1 MNCEW
6 VKENVILYVYDEL
19 ADDSRIELE
28 QHAEHCPACAGEI
41 TAARGFHQEMSA
53 RPQVELSPNF
63 LAASRMK
70 LSEALETT
78 EQSQW
83 RKWIVDPTEWL
94 RQMRFSPAL
103 ASAILILGF
112 AAGTLTAWQVVKN
125 QSDRNGAPG
134 TAISRGNASSE
145 NAEANIAG
153 IHSISPVD
161 GTNTVEITYDKLVP
175 TTAKGDIN
183 DPRIQQLLLLASRS
197 QANSGVRIDSVNLL
211 SQKSDENNV
220 REVLMSA
227 LRYDKNPGVRL
238 KALEGLKGVIK
249 TDTRVRDAV
258 LEALLHDT
266 NSGVRSEAL
275 RVLQPVKADSSVRI
289 TLEELA
295 RNDKNSYIKLESE
308 RMLGSLPQ
316 LQ

>member
-19 ADDSRIELE
+19 ADDSRIEME
-28 QHAEHCPACAGEI
+28 QHAEHCPACAAEI
-41 TAARGFHQEMSA
+41 AAARGFHKEMSA

-83 RKWIVDPTEWL
+83 RKWIMDPTEWL

-112 AAGTLTAWQVVKN
+112 AAGTLTAWRVFG
-125 QSDRNGAPG
+125 DRPAGG
-134 TAISRGNASSE
+134 GSAIVRPSGDN

-153 IHSISPVD
+153 IHSITPVE
-161 GTNTVEITYDKLVP
+161 GSNNVEITYDKLVP

-238 KALEGLKGVIK
+238 KALDGLRGVIK

-258 LEALLHDT
+258 LEALMHDT

-275 RVLQPVKADSSVRI
+275 RVLQPVKADSSVRV

-295 RNDKNSYIKLESE
+295 RNDKNAYIKLESE

>member
-19 ADDSRIELE
+19 ADDSRIEME
-28 QHAEHCPACAGEI
+28 QHAEHCPACAAEI
-41 TAARGFHQEMSA
+41 SAARGFHKEMSA

-83 RKWIVDPTEWL
+83 RKWVMDPTEWL

-112 AAGTLTAWQVVKN
+112 AAGTLTAWRVLGN
-125 QSDRNGAPG
+125 SANGSG
-134 TAISRGNASSE
+134 TVISHGGSPND

-161 GTNTVEITYDKLVP
+161 GSNNVEITYDKLVP

-183 DPRIQQLLLLASRS
+183 DPKIQQLLLLASRS
-197 QANSGVRIDSVNLL
+197 QSNSGVRIDSMNLL

-238 KALEGLKGVIK
+238 KALDGLRAVIK

-258 LEALLHDT
+258 LEALMHDT

-275 RVLQPVKADSSVRI
+275 HVLQPVKADSSVRL

-295 RNDKNSYIKLESE
+295 RNDKNAYIKLESE

>member
-1 MNCEW
+1 MNCDW

-19 ADDSRIELE
+19 ADDSRIEME
-28 QHAEHCPACAGEI
+28 QHAEHCPACAKEI
-41 TAARGFHQEMSA
+41 AAARGFHQEMSA
-53 RPQVELSPNF
+53 RPQLEVSPNF
-63 LAASRMK
+63 LVASRMR
-70 LSEALETT
+70 LSEALETA
-78 EQSQW
+78 EQSRW

-112 AAGTLTAWQVVKN
+112 AAGTLTAWKVFAN
-125 QSDRNGAPG
+125 NPPG
-134 TAISRGNASSE
+134 QGGGTIASKATPIE
-145 NAEANIAG
+145 NVEANIAG
-153 IHSISPVD
+153 IHSITPVD
-161 GTNTVEITYDKLVP
+161 GSNSVEITYDKLVP

-211 SQKSDENNV
+211 SQKSDENSV

-238 KALEGLKGVIK
+238 KSLDGLKSVIK

-258 LEALLHDT
+258 LEALMHDT
-266 NSGVRSEAL
+266 NSGVRAEAL
-275 RVLQPVKADSSVRI
+275 RVLQPVKADSSVRV

-295 RNDKNSYIKLESE
+295 RNDKNAFIKLESE

>member
-1 MNCEW
+1 MNCDW

-19 ADDSRIELE
+19 ADDSRIEME
-28 QHAEHCPACAGEI
+28 QHAEHCKACAAEI
-41 TAARGFHQEMSA
+41 AAARGFHQEMSS
-53 RPQVELSPNF
+53 RPQLEVSPNF
-63 LAASRMK
+63 LASSRMR
-70 LSEALETT
+70 LSEALETA
-78 EQSQW
+78 EQSRW
-83 RKWIVDPTEWL
+83 RKWIVDPAEWL

-103 ASAILILGF
+103 ASAILIFGF
-112 AAGTLTAWQVVKN
+112 AAGTLTAWKIVGN
-125 QSDRNGAPG
+125 SPSSSG
-134 TAISRGNASSE
+134 TGPIAQKTLGGE

-153 IHSISPVD
+153 IHSITPID
-161 GTNTVEITYDKLVP
+161 GSNSVEITYDKLVP
-175 TTAKGDIN
+175 TTDKGDIN
-183 DPRIQQLLLLASRS
+183 DPRIQQLLLLASRNQS
-197 QANSGVRIDSVNLL
+197 NSGVRIDSVNLL

-258 LEALLHDT
+258 LEALMHDT

-275 RVLQPVKADSSVRI
+275 RVLQPVKADSSVRV

-295 RNDKNSYIKLESE
+295 RNDKNAFIKLESE

>member
-19 ADDSRIELE
+19 ADDSRIEME
-28 QHAEHCPACAGEI
+28 QHAERCKECSAEI
-41 TAARGFHQEMSA
+41 VAARGFHQEMSS
-53 RPQVELSPNF
+53 RPQLEVSPNF
-63 LAASRMK
+63 PASSRMR
-70 LSEALETT
+70 LSDALETA
-78 EQSQW
+78 EQSRW
-83 RKWIVDPTEWL
+83 RKWIVDPAEWL

-112 AAGTLTAWQVVKN
+112 AAGTLTAWKIVGN
-125 QSDRNGAPG
+125 QPSSKPGGG
-134 TAISRGNASSE
+134 TAARNVVPGE
-145 NAEANIAG
+145 NSEANIAG
-153 IHSISPVD
+153 IHSITPID
-161 GTNTVEITYDKLVP
+161 GSNSVEITYDKLVP
-175 TTAKGDIN
+175 TTDKGDIN
-183 DPRIQQLLLLASRS
+183 DPRIQQLLLLASRNQS
-197 QANSGVRIDSVNLL
+197 NSGVRIDSVNLL

-258 LEALLHDT
+258 LEALMHDT
-266 NSGVRSEAL
+266 NSGVRAEAL

-295 RNDKNSYIKLESE
+295 RNDKNAFIKLESE

>member
-6 VKENVILYVYDEL
+6 VKENVILYVYEEL

-28 QHAEHCPACAGEI
+28 QHAEHCPACAAEI
-41 TAARGFHQEMSA
+41 AGARGFHQQMSA

-63 LAASRMK
+63 LASSRMK

-103 ASAILILGF
+103 ASAILIVGF
-112 AAGTLTAWQVVKN
+112 GAGILTTWKVFGNSPAGGG
-125 QSDRNGAPG
+125 S
-134 TAISRGNASSE
+134 AIVRPSTGDNV
-145 NAEANIAG
+145 EANIAG
-153 IHSISPVD
+153 IHSITPVD
-161 GTNTVEITYDKLVP
+161 GSNNVEITYDKLVP

-183 DPRIQQLLLLASRS
+183 DPRIQQLLLLASRN

-211 SQKSDENNV
+211 SQKSGENNV

-238 KALEGLKGVIK
+238 KALEGLSGVIK

-266 NSGVRSEAL
+266 NTGVRSEAL
-275 RVLQPVKADSSVRI
+275 HVLQPVKADSSVRI
-289 TLEELA
+289 TLEELV

>member
-28 QHAEHCPACAGEI
+28 QHAEHCPACAQQIAE
-41 TAARGFHQEMSA
+41 ARGFHQQMSQ
-53 RPQVELSPNF
+53 RPQLEVSPNF

-78 EQSQW
+78 EQARW
-83 RKWIVDPTEWL
+83 RRWIVDPAEWL

-112 AAGTLTAWQVVKN
+112 AAGTLTAWQIVSKT
-125 QSDRNGAPG
+125 QPG
-134 TAISRGNASSE
+134 TSGGGVISRTNPANE

-153 IHSISPVD
+153 IHSITPLD
-161 GTNTVEITYDKLVP
+161 GSNNVEITYDKLVP

-238 KALEGLKGVIK
+238 KALDGLKTVIK

-258 LEALLHDT
+258 LEALMHDT

-295 RNDKNSYIKLESE
+295 RNDKNAYIKLESE
-308 RMLGSLPQ
+308 RMLGTLPQ

>member
-19 ADDSRIELE
+19 ADDSRIEME
-28 QHAEHCPACAGEI
+28 QHAEHCPACAAEI
-41 TAARGFHQEMSA
+41 GAARGFHKEMSA
-53 RPQVELSPNF
+53 RPQVEVSPNF

-83 RKWIVDPTEWL
+83 RKWIMDPTEWL

-112 AAGTLTAWQVVKN
+112 AAGTLTAWQVFGNKG
-125 QSDRNGAPG
+125 NGSTG
-134 TAISRGNASSE
+134 GSIISRSNANNE

-153 IHSISPVD
+153 IHSITPREGS
-161 GTNTVEITYDKLVP
+161 NSVEITYDKVVP

-183 DPRIQQLLLLASRS
+183 DPRIQQLLLLASRNQS
-197 QANSGVRIDSVNLL
+197 NSGVRIDSMNLL

-238 KALEGLKGVIK
+238 KALDGLKTVIK

-266 NSGVRSEAL
+266 NTGVRSEAL

-295 RNDKNSYIKLESE
+295 RNDKNAYIKLESE

>member
-19 ADDSRIELE
+19 ADDSRIEME
-28 QHAEHCPACAGEI
+28 QHAEHCPACAAEI
-41 TAARGFHQEMSA
+41 AAARGFHQEMSA
-53 RPQVELSPNF
+53 RPQVEVSPNF

-83 RKWIVDPTEWL
+83 RKWLVDPTEWL
-94 RQMRFSPAL
+94 RQIRFSPAL

-112 AAGTLTAWQVVKN
+112 AAGTLTAWQIVDKRV
-125 QSDRNGAPG
+125 DPNGPPGVHPG
-134 TAISRGNASSE
+134 TAD

-161 GTNTVEITYDKLVP
+161 GSNNVEITYDKLVP

-197 QANSGVRIDSVNLL
+197 QANSGVRIDSMNLL

-238 KALEGLKGVIK
+238 KALQGLQSVIK
-249 TDTRVRDAV
+249 SDTRVRDAV
-258 LEALLHDT
+258 LEALMHDT
-266 NSGVRSEAL
+266 NSGVRAEAL

-295 RNDKNSYIKLESE
+295 RNDKNAFIKLESE

>member
-1 MNCEW
+1 MNCDW

-19 ADDSRIELE
+19 ADDSRIEME
-28 QHAEHCPACAGEI
+28 QHAEHCNACAAEI
-41 TAARGFHQEMSA
+41 AAARGFHREMSS
-53 RPQVELSPNF
+53 RPQLEVSPNF
-63 LAASRMK
+63 LAASRMR
-70 LSEALETT
+70 LSEELETT
-78 EQSQW
+78 EQSHW

-112 AAGTLTAWQVVKN
+112 AAGTLTAWKVFGNSSSGTGGGTIADKVVP
-125 QSDRNGAPG
+125 A
-134 TAISRGNASSE
+134 E

-153 IHSISPVD
+153 IHSITPLD
-161 GTNTVEITYDKLVP
+161 GSNNVEITYDKLVP

-197 QANSGVRIDSVNLL
+197 QANSGVRIDSMNLL
-211 SQKSDENNV
+211 SQKSDENSV

-238 KALEGLKGVIK
+238 KALQGLKEVIK
-249 TDTRVRDAV
+249 SDTRVRDAV
-258 LEALLHDT
+258 LEALMHDG
-266 NSGVRSEAL
+266 NSGVRAEAL
-275 RVLQPVKADSSVRI
+275 RTLQPVKADTSVRV

-295 RNDKNSYIKLESE
+295 RNDKNPFIKLESE
-308 RMLGSLPQ
+308 RMLGTLPQ

>member
-1 MNCEW
+1 
-6 VKENVILYVYDEL
+6 
-19 ADDSRIELE
+19 
-28 QHAEHCPACAGEI
+28 
-41 TAARGFHQEMSA
+41 
-53 RPQVELSPNF
+53 
-63 LAASRMK
+63 

-112 AAGTLTAWQVVKN
+112 AGGTLTAWKVFG
-125 QSDRNGAPG
+125 NGASG
-134 TAISRGNASSE
+134 TGGAVIARGAAPSE
-145 NAEANIAG
+145 NTESNIAG
-153 IHSISPVD
+153 IHSITPVD
-161 GTNTVEITYDKLVP
+161 GSNNVEITYDKLVP

-197 QANSGVRIDSVNLL
+197 QANSGVRIDSMNLL

-238 KALEGLKGVIK
+238 KALQGLQSVIK
-249 TDTRVRDAV
+249 SDTRVRDAV
-258 LEALLHDT
+258 LEALMHDT
-266 NSGVRSEAL
+266 NSGVRAEAL

-295 RNDKNSYIKLESE
+295 RNDKNAFIKLESE

>member
-19 ADDSRIELE
+19 ADDSRIEME
-28 QHAEHCPACAGEI
+28 QHAEPCPACAAEI
-41 TAARGFHQEMSA
+41 AAARGFHKEMSA
-53 RPQVELSPNF
+53 RPQPEVSPNF

-83 RKWIVDPTEWL
+83 RKWIMDPTEWL

-112 AAGTLTAWQVVKN
+112 AAGTLTAWRVFGN
-125 QSDRNGAPG
+125 NPAGGGS
-134 TAISRGNASSE
+134 AIVRPAGDS
-145 NAEANIAG
+145 NAEANVAG
-153 IHSISPVD
+153 IHSITPVE
-161 GTNTVEITYDKLVP
+161 GSNSVEITYDKLVP

-183 DPRIQQLLLLASRS
+183 DPRIQQLLLLASRNQS
-197 QANSGVRIDSVNLL
+197 NSGVRIDSVNLL

-238 KALEGLKGVIK
+238 KALDGLKAVVK

-266 NSGVRSEAL
+266 NTGVRSEAL

-295 RNDKNSYIKLESE
+295 RNDKNAFIKLESE

>member
-19 ADDSRIELE
+19 ADDSRIEME
-28 QHAEHCPACAGEI
+28 QHAEHCPDCAKEI
-41 TAARGFHQEMSA
+41 AATRGFHQEMSS
-53 RPQVELSPNF
+53 RPQLEVSPNF
-63 LAASRMK
+63 LAASRMR
-70 LSEALETT
+70 LSEALEST

-83 RKWIVDPTEWL
+83 RKWIMDPTEWL

-112 AAGTLTAWQVVKN
+112 AAGTLTAWKVFG
-125 QSDRNGAPG
+125 SSSNGPG
-134 TAISRGNASSE
+134 GGTIAHDLSPRE
-145 NAEANIAG
+145 NTEANIAG
-153 IHSISPVD
+153 IHSITPVD
-161 GTNTVEITYDKLVP
+161 GSSNVEITYDKLVP

-183 DPRIQQLLLLASRS
+183 DPRIQQLLLLASRN
-197 QANSGVRIDSVNLL
+197 QANSGVRIDSMNLL

-258 LEALLHDT
+258 LEALMHDA

-295 RNDKNSYIKLESE
+295 RTDKNSYIKLESE

>member
-19 ADDSRIELE
+19 ADDSRIEME
-28 QHAEHCPACAGEI
+28 QHAEHCPACAKEI
-41 TAARGFHQEMSA
+41 AVTRAFHQEMSQ
-53 RPQVELSPNF
+53 RPQLELSPNF
-63 LAASRMK
+63 LASSRMR

-78 EQSQW
+78 EQTRW
-83 RKWIVDPTEWL
+83 RKWIVDPAEWL
-94 RQMRFSPAL
+94 RQLRFSPAL
-103 ASAILILGF
+103 ASAILIIGF
-112 AAGTLTAWQVVKN
+112 AGGTLTAWQIASNRGTGESPIGPSVRTSN
-125 QSDRNGAPG
+125 TPSDSN
-134 TAISRGNASSE
+134 
-145 NAEANIAG
+145 EANIAG
-153 IHSISPVD
+153 IHSIVPID
-161 GTNTVEITYDKLVP
+161 GSNNVEITYDKLVP

-211 SQKSDENNV
+211 SQKSDENSV

-238 KALEGLKGVIK
+238 KALQGLKEVIK
-249 TDTRVRDAV
+249 GDTRVRDAV
-258 LEALLHDT
+258 LEALMHDG
-266 NSGVRSEAL
+266 NSGVRAEAL
-275 RVLQPVKADSSVRI
+275 RTLQPVKADTSVRV

-295 RNDKNSYIKLESE
+295 RNDKNAYIKLESE
-308 RMLGSLPQ
+308 RMLGTLPQ

>member
-6 VKENVILYVYDEL
+6 VKENVVLYVYDEL
-19 ADDSRIELE
+19 ADDSRIEME
-28 QHAEHCPACAGEI
+28 QHAEHCPACAAEI
-41 TAARGFHQEMSA
+41 AAARGFHQEMSA
-53 RPQVELSPNF
+53 RPQVEVSPNF

-70 LSEALETT
+70 LSETLETT

-112 AAGTLTAWQVVKN
+112 AAGTLTAWQIVNRN
-125 QSDRNGAPG
+125 QSGTRGG
-134 TAISRGNASSE
+134 TASRINPTATD
-145 NAEANIAG
+145 NTEANIAG
-153 IHSISPVD
+153 IHSITPMD
-161 GTNTVEITYDKLVP
+161 GSNNVEITYDKLVP

-238 KALEGLKGVIK
+238 KSLEGLKSVIK

-266 NSGVRSEAL
+266 NSGVRAEAL

-295 RNDKNSYIKLESE
+295 RNDKNAYIKLESE

>member
-19 ADDSRIELE
+19 ADDSRIEME
-28 QHAEHCPACAGEI
+28 QHAEHCPACAAEI
-41 TAARGFHQEMSA
+41 AAARGFHKEMSA
-53 RPQVELSPNF
+53 RPQVEVSPNF

-112 AAGTLTAWQVVKN
+112 AGGTLTAWKVFG
-125 QSDRNGAPG
+125 NGASG
-134 TAISRGNASSE
+134 TGGAVIARGAAPSE
-145 NAEANIAG
+145 NTESNIAG
-153 IHSISPVD
+153 IHSITPVD
-161 GTNTVEITYDKLVP
+161 GSNNVEITYDKLVP

-197 QANSGVRIDSVNLL
+197 QANSGVRIDSMNLL

-238 KALEGLKGVIK
+238 KALQGLQSVIK
-249 TDTRVRDAV
+249 SDTRVRDAV
-258 LEALLHDT
+258 LEALMHDT
-266 NSGVRSEAL
+266 NSGVRAEAL

-295 RNDKNSYIKLESE
+295 RNDKNAFIKLESE

>member
-19 ADDSRIELE
+19 ADDSRIEME
-28 QHAEHCPACAGEI
+28 QHAEHCAVCAKEI
-41 TAARGFHQEMSA
+41 AEARGFHQEMAS
-53 RPQVELSPNF
+53 RPQLEVSPNF
-63 LAASRMK
+63 LAASRMR
-70 LSEALETT
+70 LSEGLEST
-78 EQSQW
+78 EQARW
-83 RKWIVDPTEWL
+83 RRWIVDPAEWL

-112 AAGTLTAWQVVKN
+112 AAGTLTAWQIVNKS
-125 QSDRNGAPG
+125 QPG
-134 TAISRGNASSE
+134 TTGGSARIASTNE

-153 IHSISPVD
+153 IHSITPID
-161 GTNTVEITYDKLVP
+161 GSNQVEITYDKLVP
-175 TTAKGDIN
+175 TSDKGDIN

-238 KALEGLKGVIK
+238 KALQGLKEVIK

-258 LEALLHDT
+258 LEALMHDT
-266 NSGVRSEAL
+266 NSGVRAEAL
-275 RVLQPVKADSSVRI
+275 RVLQPVKADSSVRV

-295 RNDKNSYIKLESE
+295 RNDRTPYIKLESE
-308 RMLGSLPQ
+308 RMLGTLPQ

>member
-28 QHAEHCPACAGEI
+28 QHAEHCPACAAEI
-41 TAARGFHQEMSA
+41 AAARGFHKEMSA

-78 EQSQW
+78 EQAQW

-94 RQMRFSPAL
+94 RQLRFSPAL
-103 ASAILILGF
+103 ASGILILGF
-112 AAGTLTAWQVVKN
+112 AAGTLTAWKVFG
-125 QSDRNGAPG
+125 SSATGSG
-134 TAISRGNASSE
+134 STIISRGNPANDNS
-145 NAEANIAG
+145 EANIAG
-153 IHSISPVD
+153 IHSITPMD
-161 GTNTVEITYDKLVP
+161 GSNNVEITYDKLVP

-197 QANSGVRIDSVNLL
+197 QTNSGVRIDSVNLL

-238 KALEGLKGVIK
+238 KALEGLSGVIK

-275 RVLQPVKADSSVRI
+275 HVLQPVKADSSVRI

-295 RNDKNSYIKLESE
+295 RNDKNAYIKLESE

>member
-19 ADDSRIELE
+19 ADDSRIEME
-28 QHAEHCPACAGEI
+28 QHAEHCPACAQEI
-41 TAARGFHQEMSA
+41 AAARVFHQEMSS
-53 RPQVELSPNF
+53 RPQLEVSPNF

-112 AAGTLTAWQVVKN
+112 AAGTLTAVKIFGT
-125 QSDRNGAPG
+125 SSNGQGGGLIAHDVAP
-134 TAISRGNASSE
+134 RE
-145 NAEANIAG
+145 NTEANIAG
-153 IHSISPVD
+153 IHSITPVD
-161 GTNTVEITYDKLVP
+161 GSNNVEITYDKLVP

-183 DPRIQQLLLLASRS
+183 DPRIQQLLLLASRN
-197 QANSGVRIDSVNLL
+197 QTNSGVRIDSVNLL

-266 NSGVRSEAL
+266 NGGVRSEAL

>member
-1 MNCEW
+1 M
-6 VKENVILYVYDEL
+6 
-19 ADDSRIELE
+19 
-28 QHAEHCPACAGEI
+28 
-41 TAARGFHQEMSA
+41 
-53 RPQVELSPNF
+53 
-63 LAASRMK
+63 
-70 LSEALETT
+70 
-78 EQSQW
+78 
-83 RKWIVDPTEWL
+83 
-94 RQMRFSPAL
+94 
-103 ASAILILGF
+103 
-112 AAGTLTAWQVVKN
+112 
-125 QSDRNGAPG
+125 
-134 TAISRGNASSE
+134 
-145 NAEANIAG
+145 
-153 IHSISPVD
+153 
-161 GTNTVEITYDKLVP
+161 
-175 TTAKGDIN
+175 
-183 DPRIQQLLLLASRS
+183 LLASRN
-197 QANSGVRIDSVNLL
+197 QTNSGVRIDSVNLL

-258 LEALLHDT
+258 LEALMHDA

-295 RNDKNSYIKLESE
+295 RTDKNSYIKLESE